1 MNLVNTKSPHTTPEL
16 ERVNLQLAQL
26 LSNQDPENP
35 DNYEQFTHLTETR
48 DKLVKKRLSELQE
61 PQLSEFAKAE
71 YQLNQEFVNMA
82 QSLLS
87 SVKDDLVQF
96 IRGRKAVNRY
106 K

>member
-35 DNYEQFTHLTETR
+35 DNYEQFTQLTETR

-61 PQLSEFAKAE
+61 PQVSEFAKAE